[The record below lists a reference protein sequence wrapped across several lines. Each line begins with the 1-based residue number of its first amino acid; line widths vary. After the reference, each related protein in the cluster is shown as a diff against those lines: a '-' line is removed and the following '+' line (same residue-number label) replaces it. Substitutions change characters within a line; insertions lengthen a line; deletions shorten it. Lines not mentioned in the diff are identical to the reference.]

1 MNAGDVGLLRR
12 AIGLCARS
20 AVAYK
25 AAYMLTLEQGA
36 EKALLER
43 CTARYALLERLL
55 GLLVER
61 STPPSQVRDLLDGI
75 DMDPARYQGRLD
87 QALADARHGD
97 EGLIALV
104 AAALDD
110 GGLPAAL
117 EDCLRDHHPA
127 RANGGQA
134 PALVAARP
142 ISRAVG
148 PEKAGQGIAG
158 LLASAQPS
166 V

>member
-1 MNAGDVGLLRR
+1 MAVGEVGLLRR
-12 AIGLCARS
+12 AIGLCSRS

-87 QALADARHGD
+87 RALADACHGD
-97 EGLIALV
+97 DGLAALI
-104 AAALDD
+104 AAALDE
-110 GGLPAAL
+110 GELSAAV
-117 EDCLRDHHPA
+117 EVCLRDQALPIDALAAAPPA
-127 RANGGQA
+127 EA
-134 PALVAARP
+134 VAAGTVAR
-142 ISRAVG
+142 V
-148 PEKAGQGIAG
+148 E
-158 LLASAQPS
+158 ASGSLRSAPPTA
-166 V
+166 